1 MRILNFGS
9 MNIDTVFSVSHAASA
24 GESLSVPD
32 PEVHA
37 GGKGLNQ
44 SIAAA
49 RAGAEVFHAGRV
61 GADGSFL
68 LQLLARDGVDVS
80 CVTTDTA
87 ARSGGAIIQVE
98 PGGRNTM
105 LIYGGANKR
114 IDETQLDA
122 VFARFGRG
130 DMLMLQNET
139 NLALTILCRAAEK
152 GMRTLYNPS
161 PVTPEIFGMPYAQ
174 IDLLIVN
181 EDEAAALAGGL
192 YPPEEMLGRLHKIC
206 PNTVILTMGQRG
218 SYTILDGQIFHQEIF
233 PVNAVDSTGAG
244 DTYAGYVAACLA
256 RGDGLQGAMRT
267 AAAASA
273 LAVTRLGAASSIPSA
288 REVAAFLTRQGQA
301 DGTQST
307 EPQTNK

>member
-1 MRILNFGS
+1 MHLLSSRFRWCTYAHFKLWFDEYRHG
-9 MNIDTVFSVSHAASA
+9 FSVSHAASA

-37 GGKGLNQ
+37 GGQ
-44 SIAAA
+44 
-49 RAGAEVFHAGRV
+49 GAQPIYCGGAGRRRGLSRGTW
-61 GADGSFL
+61 GADGNFL

-80 CVTTDTA
+80 CVMMDTA

-152 GMRTLYNPS
+152 GMHTLYNPS
-161 PVTPEIFGMPYAQ
+161 PVTPEILVCLMRRSICLSPMRTRPRRSRAVYTRQRKCLVVYIKYAQ
-174 IDLLIVN
+174 I
-181 EDEAAALAGGL
+181 
-192 YPPEEMLGRLHKIC
+192 
-206 PNTVILTMGQRG
+206 
-218 SYTILDGQIFHQEIF
+218 
-233 PVNAVDSTGAG
+233 
-244 DTYAGYVAACLA
+244 
-256 RGDGLQGAMRT
+256 
-267 AAAASA
+267 
-273 LAVTRLGAASSIPSA
+273 PS
-288 REVAAFLTRQGQA
+288 F
-301 DGTQST
+301 
-307 EPQTNK
+307 